1 MKEVIKMNTIYDLY
15 KSVEPIAEMIENKKS
30 MLQKLTSDVEADGTI
45 PNDMWEIVEE
55 LRAAIMNL
63 SESIEELKQIAE
75 DSIDV

>member
-1 MKEVIKMNTIYDLY
+1 MNTIYDLY
-15 KSVEPIAEMIENKKS
+15 KSVEPIAEMIENKRS
-30 MLQKLTSDVEADGTI
+30 ILQKLTSDIESDGTI
-45 PNDMWEIVEE
+45 PNDMCEVVEE